1 MKIIKFLMSI
11 VLLTSL
17 VIWGGCADQNQF
29 NELTKEVEKLKKQI
43 KNIDKVSFRQAIR
56 LDEVEEQRK
65 YIFLDVSSKAYQKLD
80 SDGLIFL
87 ISCDDIKPYAGGYKI
102 PLLIGNPYLIVFSG
116 FNLSIEWGKSY
127 DSKKDKYTEWKKSL
141 RNKEE
146 SFTNVLLPGQWNKVE
161 LIIFPAKEDEIQHL
175 KIGEMKI
182 NNLRFPPPLLFR
194 FSK

>member
-1 MKIIKFLMSI
+1 MSFVFL
-11 VLLTSL
+11 VSL
-17 VIWGGCADQNQF
+17 FICGGCIDQKQIDDLKK
-29 NELTKEVEKLKKQI
+29 ETKELKEQV
-43 KNIDKVSFRQAIR
+43 KNIDKLSFSQAVR
-56 LDEVEEQRK
+56 LDDVEEQRK

-102 PLLIGNPYLIVFSG
+102 PLLIGNPYLIIFSG
-116 FNLSIEWGKSY
+116 FNLSIEWGKGY

-146 SFTNVLLPGQWNKVE
+146 SFTNFLFPGQWNKVE

-175 KIGEMKI
+175 KIGEMKT
-182 NNLRFPPPLLFR
+182 NDLRFPPPLLFR
-194 FSK
+194 SPK